1 MTVNRYTK
9 LIKTL
14 KESPTNSMGGVY
26 SLNPPGFRVGKKD
39 RESKFFPDVDG
50 NFTDGIPG
58 NPGDPY
64 YLRPEGYW
72 DGGNQ
77 WSEEEVP
84 DASQNYLEGDPTGKS
99 TTDLISE
106 DGTVKTFL
114 PPNSRHFILGP
125 LVSGYVYNHGYDNY
139 TNIGYIQKDTRQF
152 VLLARIDG
160 QFTEGLEPQG
170 GRVWNGTQLT
180 PINNNFTI
188 EMATWFKD
196 QITAGTITNNVPYF
210 YSGGVPQQELT
221 VLQCPN
227 CPPNMF
233 GGITPGTVPGG
244 GFGTGTPPSLGSL
257 QGPPQSGDQV
267 KINYF
272 NLSPEQVTTLAILLG
287 LGLTIAA
294 VVAVLFPEPTSSAAG
309 ATYLAGKFR
318 FAASLKR
325 ALGNIWKTKPK
336 TYKKI
341 EYPKPQPPKPKE
353 IRFDPTKPG
362 GGQEWQNA
370 ARNWQRQNP
379 GKYNPYRSDSANQL
393 MKKYDVGKD
402 IMNSYDHI
410 TDVKQKLILE
420 TFEKALLNEA
430 APTGSG
436 PGGGTGIADAYVND
450 MADKYDAND
459 LQKASDDAND
469 IAGDQG
475 LDDKQKSDID
485 REAERRAREL
495 NNVNYSRPESMTGD
509 QIDNFYDMAFSVDE
523 EWLDQAYDTYQN
535 LIPLK
540 EIDKAYDEYKEQREY
555 LYTTEW
561 TRTVSSEYN
570 SLSDIADQKW
580 QYVRHLTFPKTNM
593 RSDGTYSWHAYYKGV
608 KVENYE
614 DGWGRLHDWV
624 KYYREANKIYD
635 NVIAPERERQRE
647 KLTQDLMKRY
657 RTLYR
662 PFDMAMIRAWSQRNI
677 NDDPYSLEDLFP
689 NADLSNMSKA
699 EKKRL
704 LKLMQKLG
712 VDYGEVA
719 ALPALALPIIAA
731 PAFKA
736 ALAGGMIALTAYLQ
750 KKGVGP
756 QLINQIATAMGAG
769 DAKDLDPT
777 GELGVED
784 DFSDSKEREIPPL
797 SDKEN
802 MAGRH
807 AKEKAD
813 ADKALQDAI
822 DQHGADSD
830 EAVEAR
836 QRRNDV
842 YTRHKREKKSVKE
855 SYKPKFRRNRQPLT
869 ERKNP
874 NQKRILR
881 EIRKPVSIKEAPSKY
896 KINFSNQNTASSQTD
911 ELVMRANARGQQWKS
926 DNKRWSGYET
936 TEKDNIMQDRIGHGK
951 QAFDYMI
958 EQGTQKSEWRTREVQ
973 EELNKIA
980 HEKAM
985 LKENPDFKS
994 PFGEVEVST
1003 TEVHDDNFNKVS
1015 KKIKQIASKDKEVKP
1030 EYPDDGD
1037 ALQKKDMLNTF
1048 QKLKKEF
1055 EHEKLNSGERAS
1067 AYYKRLDPTSA
1078 KSMPDA
1084 AYPQIDA
1091 FKDQARKKPK

>member
-14 KESPTNSMGGVY
+14 KEGPTNSMGGVY

-272 NLSPEQVTTLAILLG
+272 NLTPDQVKTLAILLG
-287 LGLTIAA
+287 IGLSIAA
-294 VVAVLFPEPTSSAAG
+294 VIAVLFPEPGSTAAG
-309 ATYLAGKFR
+309 GAYLASKFR

-325 ALGNIWKTKPK
+325 SLGQLWKAKPK
-336 TYKKI
+336 KYKKI
-341 EYPKPQPPKPKE
+341 EYPKQSAEDRALDALLKKLDQPPPGGKGSGLP
-353 IRFDPTKPG
+353 KPG
-362 GGQEWQNA
+362 RGMA
-370 ARNWQRQNP
+370 DRVDM
-379 GKYNPYRSDSANQL
+379 S
-393 MKKYDVGKD
+393 
-402 IMNSYDHI
+402 NSYDHI
-410 TDVKQKLILE
+410 TDVKLKLILE
-420 TFEKALLNEA
+420 TFDKALNEA

-436 PGGGTGIADAYVND
+436 PSGGTGIADAYVND

-475 LDDKQKSDID
+475 LTDKQKSDID

-523 EWLDQAYDTYQN
+523 EWMDQAYDTYEN
-535 LIPLK
+535 LIPFK

-570 SLSDIADQKW
+570 SLRDIADQKW
-580 QYVRHLTFPKTNM
+580 QYVQHLTFPKTNM
-593 RSDGTYSWHAYYKGV
+593 SADGKIWSWHAYYKGV

-624 KYYREANKIYD
+624 YYYREADKIYD

-647 KLTQDLMKRY
+647 KLTQDLMKQY

-662 PFDMAMIRAWSQRNI
+662 PFDMAMIRAWSQRNV
-677 NDDPYSLEDLFP
+677 NDDPFSLDDITPGEI
-689 NADLSNMSKA
+689 ANMSPA
-699 EKKRL
+699 ERR
-704 LKLMQKLG
+704 KLRQTFAKLG
-712 VDYGEVA
+712 VSYGDIANANVMDMGFETTA
-719 ALPALALPIIAA
+719 AIIGLGIAGVKLLWDVTDSTA
-731 PAFKA
+731 TNLINAIETNYGDAVRKGEERERGTSQAEKQEKA
-736 ALAGGMIALTAYLQ
+736 AAAQELED
-750 KKGVGP
+750 
-756 QLINQIATAMGAG
+756 ATAELEAANASG
-769 DAKDLDPT
+769 DQ
-777 GELGVED
+777 
-784 DFSDSKEREIPPL
+784 ERIERAEERRANAVNN
-797 SDKEN
+797 SRRARNKWKEN
-802 MAGRH
+802 RKH
-807 AKEKAD
+807 
-813 ADKALQDAI
+813 Q
-822 DQHGADSD
+822 
-830 EAVEAR
+830 
-836 QRRNDV
+836 
-842 YTRHKREKKSVKE
+842 KE
-855 SYKPKFRRNRQPLT
+855 SFKPKFVRNRQPL
-869 ERKNP
+869 
-874 NQKRILR
+874 
-881 EIRKPVSIKEAPSKY
+881 
-896 KINFSNQNTASSQTD
+896 
-911 ELVMRANARGQQWKS
+911 
-926 DNKRWSGYET
+926 
-936 TEKDNIMQDRIGHGK
+936 
-951 QAFDYMI
+951 
-958 EQGTQKSEWRTREVQ
+958 
-973 EELNKIA
+973 
-980 HEKAM
+980 
-985 LKENPDFKS
+985 
-994 PFGEVEVST
+994 
-1003 TEVHDDNFNKVS
+1003 
-1015 KKIKQIASKDKEVKP
+1015 
-1030 EYPDDGD
+1030 
-1037 ALQKKDMLNTF
+1037 
-1048 QKLKKEF
+1048 
-1055 EHEKLNSGERAS
+1055 
-1067 AYYKRLDPTSA
+1067 
-1078 KSMPDA
+1078 
-1084 AYPQIDA
+1084 
-1091 FKDQARKKPK
+1091 

>member
-39 RESKFFPDVDG
+39 RESKFFPDIDG

-160 QFTEGLEPQG
+160 QFVEGLEPQG

-210 YSGGVPQQELT
+210 YSGGVPQQPLN
-221 VLQCPN
+221 VIQCPS

-233 GGITPGTVPGG
+233 GGITPGTRPGG

-257 QGPPQSGDQV
+257 QEPPQSGDQV
-267 KINYF
+267 KIKYF
-272 NLSPEQVTTLAILLG
+272 NITPNQAV
-287 LGLTIAA
+287 TIAA
-294 VVAVLFPEPTSSAAG
+294 LLTLGLSVAAILAILFPEPGSTAAG
-309 ATYLAGKFR
+309 AAYLASKWR
-318 FAASLKR
+318 FAAGLKR
-325 ALGNIWKTKPK
+325 AFGNIWKTKPK
-336 TYKKI
+336 YTPSKVRYPRKSAEERSLDELLKRL
-341 EYPKPQPPKPKE
+341 EQPPAGGKGSGLPKPG
-353 IRFDPTKPG
+353 RGMADRVDMF
-362 GGQEWQNA
+362 
-370 ARNWQRQNP
+370 
-379 GKYNPYRSDSANQL
+379 
-393 MKKYDVGKD
+393 
-402 IMNSYDHI
+402 NSYDHI
-410 TDVKQKLILE
+410 TDVKLKLILE
-420 TFEKALLNEA
+420 TYDKALLNEV

-436 PGGGTGIADAYVND
+436 SGGGANVADVYVDKMQND
-450 MADKYDAND
+450 YDAD
-459 LQKASDDAND
+459 QLQQASDDAND

-475 LDDKQKSDID
+475 LTDKQKSDID

-523 EWLDQAYDTYQN
+523 EWLDQATDTYQN

-540 EIDKAYDEYKEQREY
+540 EIDRAYDEYKEQREY
-555 LYTTEW
+555 LYTPEW

-570 SLSDIADQKW
+570 SLKDIADQKW

-593 RSDGTYSWHAYYKGV
+593 SADGKSWSWHAYYKGV

-647 KLTQDLMKRY
+647 KLTQDLMKQY

-662 PFDMAMIRAWSQRNI
+662 PFDMAMIRAWSQRNV

-731 PAFKA
+731 PAFKT

-750 KKGVGP
+750 QKGVGP
-756 QLINQIATAMGAG
+756 QLINQITTTMGAG
-769 DAKDLDPT
+769 SYRPA
-777 GELGVED
+777 
-784 DFSDSKEREIPPL
+784 
-797 SDKEN
+797 
-802 MAGRH
+802 
-807 AKEKAD
+807 
-813 ADKALQDAI
+813 
-822 DQHGADSD
+822 SD
-830 EAVEAR
+830 EQEKEGIRTNDPRYKQLTPDQQAEVEAAGKELRDAQRALNDLPSDATDSQRDAAQERVDRASKNR
-836 QRRNDV
+836 QRLRKK
-842 YTRHKREKKSVKE
+842 HREENKHRKE
-855 SYKPKFRRNRQPLT
+855 SFKPKFVRNRQPLT

-881 EIRKPVSIKEAPSKY
+881 EIRKPVSIKEAPTKY

-1037 ALQKKDMLNTF
+1037 ELQKKDMLNTF

-1091 FKDQARKKPK
+1091 FRDQARKKPK

>member
-39 RESKFFPDVDG
+39 RESKFFPDIDG

-160 QFTEGLEPQG
+160 QFVEGLEPQG

-221 VLQCPN
+221 VLQCPS

-272 NLSPEQVTTLAILLG
+272 NLTPDQVKTLAVLLG
-287 LGLTIAA
+287 LGLSIAA
-294 VVAVLFPEPTSSAAG
+294 VVAVLFPEPASSAAG
-309 ATYLAGKFR
+309 GAYLASKFR

-325 ALGNIWKTKPK
+325 TLSKLWRKPP
-336 TYKKI
+336 KK
-341 EYPKPQPPKPKE
+341 YNKPQYPRKSAEDRFFDKVDKIYQQSKGKPLSNKPVQGKAGRK
-353 IRFDPTKPG
+353 RFP
-362 GGQEWQNA
+362 
-370 ARNWQRQNP
+370 
-379 GKYNPYRSDSANQL
+379 
-393 MKKYDVGKD
+393 VGD
-402 IMNSYDHI
+402 SYDHI
-410 TDVKQKLILE
+410 TDVKLKLILE
-420 TFEKALLNEA
+420 TYDKALLNEV

-436 PGGGTGIADAYVND
+436 SGGGTDVADVYVND
-450 MADKYDAND
+450 MTNEHDADD
-459 LQKASDDAND
+459 LQQASDDAND
-469 IAGDQG
+469 IAKEGGKG
-475 LDDKQKSDID
+475 LSDAELDKIDKQ
-485 REAERRAREL
+485 AEDLANKL
-495 NNVNYSRPESMTGD
+495 NNVNHNNPESMTQE
-509 QIDNFYDMAFSVDE
+509 QIDNFYDMAFSTDP
-523 EWLDQAYDTYQN
+523 EWLEQNFNKYESLIDT
-535 LIPLK
+535 K
-540 EIDKAYDEYKEQREY
+540 AAEKAYEDYKTQREY
-555 LYTTEW
+555 LSTEEYY
-561 TRTVSSEYN
+561 RTFSGYAEN
-570 SLSDIADQKW
+570 KDLADSLWPS
-580 QYVRHLTFPKTNM
+580 VR
-593 RSDGTYSWHAYYKGV
+593 D
-608 KVENYE
+608 
-614 DGWGRLHDWV
+614 HDV
-624 KYYREANKIYD
+624 KYYDHRYDENGKLYAYATAVYKNGVKLGPDATRSWFDKLHNWADAHRAHYRVFYNDILPQKKIDLEKASNTYTTASNK
-635 NVIAPERERQRE
+635 AFRA
-647 KLTQDLMKRY
+647 
-657 RTLYR
+657 
-662 PFDMAMIRAWSQRNI
+662 FDMAMIRAWSQRDV
-677 NDDPYSLEDLFP
+677 NDDPFSLDDITPGEI
-689 NADLSNMSKA
+689 ANMSPA
-699 EKKRL
+699 EKRK
-704 LKLMQKLG
+704 LKQTLAKLGISYGDIASVDVMNLG
-712 VDYGEVA
+712 VD
-719 ALPALALPIIAA
+719 
-731 PAFKA
+731 
-736 ALAGGMIALTAYLQ
+736 
-750 KKGVGP
+750 
-756 QLINQIATAMGAG
+756 ATAAVLSLGIAGIMGLYNVTVDAATNFVNAVSTNDPYGTDQAG
-769 DAKDLDPT
+769 PRTTGTPLPGAKDLSP
-777 GELGVED
+777 EQQAEVEAAG
-784 DFSDSKEREIPPL
+784 KEL
-797 SDKEN
+797 SDAQRALN
-802 MAGRH
+802 DLP
-807 AKEKAD
+807 AD
-813 ADKALQDAI
+813 ATDAQR
-822 DQHGADSD
+822 DMAQERVDRASKN
-830 EAVEAR
+830 R
-836 QRRNDV
+836 QRLRKK
-842 YTRHKREKKSVKE
+842 HREENKHRKE
-855 SYKPKFRRNRQPLT
+855 SYKPKFVRNRQPLT

-881 EIRKPVSIKEAPSKY
+881 EIRKPVSIKEAPTKY

-1037 ALQKKDMLNTF
+1037 ELQKKDMLNTF